1 MRGTAH
7 AIEDYLSAVATLL
20 ERYGVI
26 VRNPSGLAAVELL
39 EDAGG
44 HLSFELLGHLP
55 DGRPDDRSEIAVR
68 EVFERVGDDQ
78 YERIGYE
85 YELIDRERDYRRT
98 FHLHYPEWFRARY
111 LVLVHEHCERP
122 IGRVACEHYEG
133 SPLKDAF
140 AGIAALLDV
149 WTSEPPDCDAL
160 RCLEPG

>member
-1 MRGTAH
+1 MRETAH
-7 AIEDYLSAVATLL
+7 AIEDYLLAVATLL
-20 ERYGVI
+20 ERYGVN
-26 VRNPSGLAAVELL
+26 VRAPSGLAVVELL
-39 EDAGG
+39 EDSGG

-55 DGRPDDRSEIAVR
+55 EGGLGDRSEIAIR
-68 EVFERVGDDQ
+68 EAFERVGHDQ

-85 YELIDRERDYRRT
+85 YELLDRERDYRRA

-133 SPLKDAF
+133 SPLNDAF
-140 AGIAALLDV
+140 AGIGALIDS
-149 WTSEPPDCDAL
+149 WTSAPPDCDSL